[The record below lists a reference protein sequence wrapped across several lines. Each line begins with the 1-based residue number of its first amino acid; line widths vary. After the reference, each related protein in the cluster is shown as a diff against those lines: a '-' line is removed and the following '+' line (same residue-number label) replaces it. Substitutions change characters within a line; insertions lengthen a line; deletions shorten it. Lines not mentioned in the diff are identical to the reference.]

1 MPTISEAKRAQIT
14 DALVKCG
21 VQPNETAIAA
31 IIELMKNDGRISVAT
46 ACKRYSESVGVNHQ
60 AQHTTGANRSHQSA
74 QVAQSS
80 IQDKITAARDAVRKN
95 THAQIIV
102 GGISDALADIAQ
114 GNFDDLELDAIAAL
128 DNFTADLNQT
138 HNLLLEAEVNPVPL
152 SLPACTDAEESA

>member
-60 AQHTTGANRSHQSA
+60 TQTRNQSRATQGA
-74 QVAQSS
+74 S
-80 IQDKITAARDAVRKN
+80 IQSQALDGAAR
-95 THAQIIV
+95 
-102 GGISDALADIAQ
+102 ALASKMKRVVGARAIDYLLEDLAAGDLGEYFDQ
-114 GNFDDLELDAIAAL
+114 GLEEAFGTFNDVLDAQYVAIAGG
-128 DNFTADLNQT
+128 
-138 HNLLLEAEVNPVPL
+138 EPSPL
-152 SLPACTDAEESA
+152 SLPPSTDVEDAA